1 MREVK
6 AKREADPTEGMRAW
20 AEAEAREKADIA
32 RIAAKA
38 SEGDKIEAK
47 VGSRDMSDV
56 AKRKTEE
63 AGARIRFREE
73 TKTAKR

>member
-1 MREVK
+1 MKEWDK
-6 AKREADPTEGMRAW
+6 S
-20 AEAEAREKADIA
+20 EARAKADIA

-38 SEGDKIEAK
+38 SERDKIEDK